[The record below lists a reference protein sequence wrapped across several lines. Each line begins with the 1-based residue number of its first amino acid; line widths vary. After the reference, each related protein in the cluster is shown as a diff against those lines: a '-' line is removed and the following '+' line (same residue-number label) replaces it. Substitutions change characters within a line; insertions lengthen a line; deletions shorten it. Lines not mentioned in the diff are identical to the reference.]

1 MVNVDDDPDAGNGD
15 TKPAGIRG
23 DCLAW
28 PLCVGWLVGDLDADV
43 SVVVDNTDGCA
54 VLFGTREVEGEDVA
68 AADAAD
74 AAAPE
79 EGVAEMTFEL
89 LSEEADVSSSSTD
102 AETPRIFSWLSGR
115 SPHVDRDCCAS
126 VYRQSALFR
135 LQFEHGTPPSHF
147 R

>member
-1 MVNVDDDPDAGNGD
+1 M
-15 TKPAGIRG
+15 
-23 DCLAW
+23 
-28 PLCVGWLVGDLDADV
+28 GWLVGDLDADV
-43 SVVVDNTDGCA
+43 GVVVDNTDCCA

-68 AADAAD
+68 AADAA
-74 AAAPE
+74 APE
-79 EGVAEMTFEL
+79 EGMTEKAF
-89 LSEEADVSSSSTD
+89 EEANVSSSSTD

>member
-1 MVNVDDDPDAGNGD
+1 M
-15 TKPAGIRG
+15 
-23 DCLAW
+23 
-28 PLCVGWLVGDLDADV
+28 
-43 SVVVDNTDGCA
+43 VVDNTDGCA
-54 VLFGTREVEGEDVA
+54 VLFGTREVEGEEV
-68 AADAAD
+68 AAD

-79 EGVAEMTFEL
+79 EGATETVFEL
-89 LSEEADVSSSSTD
+89 LSEAADVSSSSTD
-102 AETPRIFSWLSGR
+102 AEIPRIFSWLSGR